1 MTTRSVTITLAHHT
15 QTWTVTQ
22 ARAWATRRARA
33 QLADQGVDMVGDP
46 RDWVHTTSH
55 GHPVITMTVDT
66 RSADELVAAVQA
78 LMASRAP
85 QPCRMCEQARRVR
98 WMVARGALLGEACTE
113 VGTTPHALRRHRHHT
128 NEKRTT

>member
-55 GHPVITMTVDT
+55 GHT
-66 RSADELVAAVQA
+66 
-78 LMASRAP
+78 P
-85 QPCRMCEQARRVR
+85 Q
-98 WMVARGALLGEACTE
+98 MVADRLLRFLTAKEE
-113 VGTTPHALRRHRHHT
+113 ENP
-128 NEKRTT
+128 